1 MPQKRALPPEVRAAV
16 EEGRPLILRAAA
28 FSAVVNLL
36 ALTGPV
42 YMLQLY
48 DRVLSSRS
56 VPTLAVLTLLVIA
69 LYAAF
74 GVLDFVRIA
83 LVNRA
88 AARLDERLGDRAF
101 DVAADSARHLG
112 AARADTPIKDLKTI
126 RQAVG
131 SPAAVA
137 MFDAPFTPFYFLLVF
152 MLHWSLGVLAVLGAA
167 ALAGLAI
174 LNEKSSRE
182 AMRTSLETAAQ
193 SDAVLG
199 GVLRNLAAADAMGM
213 RGRLKQIWTGL
224 VANFGLESAAVGDRI
239 NAYGAASKTARMLLQ
254 SLILGLGAFLAIMQ
268 EVTPGAMIAASIIAA
283 RALAPIEQAIGQWR
297 LVGAGLAAWRRLVD
311 SLAVAPARTEKIVL
325 PAPAGRLKLDRVY
338 CQPGVAKRPIVKNVS
353 FEAAPGE
360 VIGVIGP
367 SGAGKSTLARA
378 IMGVERVVA
387 GEIRLDDADL
397 LAWDREEFGRYAGYL
412 PQESELFDGT
422 IAQNIAR
429 FDETATDEE
438 IVAAAKA
445 AGAMQMILNLPDG
458 FETTIGER
466 GSRLSVG
473 QRQRIG
479 LARALFRDP
488 VLVVLDEPNSNLDQE
503 GDQALSAAIGALKAR
518 RATVILVAHRPSALA
533 HVDKLALIVDG
544 DLRAFGPRD
553 EVLQKHAPLRAVPT
567 AEQPQKRPQDSPF
580 NVTTATRS
588 I

>member
-182 AMRTSLETAAQ
+182 AMRTSLETSAQ

>member
-1 MPQKRALPPEVRAAV
+1 MPPEVRAAV
-16 EEGRPLILRAAA
+16 EEARPLLLRAAA
-28 FSAVVNLL
+28 FSLIVNIL
-36 ALTGPV
+36 ALTGPI

-48 DRVLSSRS
+48 DRVLASRS

-69 LYAAF
+69 LFAAF

-137 MFDAPFTPFYFLLVF
+137 IFDAPFSPLYFLLVF

-167 ALAGLAI
+167 GLAALAL

-182 AMRTSLETAAQ
+182 AMNASLETAAQ
-193 SDAVLG
+193 SDALLG

-213 RGRLKQIWTGL
+213 RGRLKKLWTRL

-239 NAYGAASKTARMLLQ
+239 NGYGAASKTARMLLQ

-268 EVTPGAMIAASIIAA
+268 QVTPGVMIAASIIAA

-311 SLAVAPARTEKIVL
+311 SLAVAPKKTDKILL
-325 PAPAGRLKLDRVY
+325 PAPVGRLKLDRVY
-338 CQPGVAKRPIVKNVS
+338 CQPGVAKRPIVKNIS

-360 VIGVIGP
+360 VVGIIGP

-387 GEIRLDDADL
+387 GEIRIDDADL
-397 LAWDREEFGRYAGYL
+397 LAWDREEFGRHAGYL

-429 FDETATDEE
+429 FDETARDEE
-438 IVAAAKA
+438 IIAAAQA
-445 AGAMQMILNLPDG
+445 AGAMQMIHNLPDG
-458 FETTIGER
+458 FETVIGER
-466 GSRLSVG
+466 GGRLSVG

-488 VLVVLDEPNSNLDQE
+488 ALVVLDEPNSNLDQE
-503 GDQALSAAIGALKAR
+503 GDQALSAAIAALKAR
-518 RATVILVAHRPSALA
+518 QATVVLVAHRPSALA

-544 DLRAFGPRD
+544 ELRAFGPRD
-553 EVLQKHAPLRAVPT
+553 DVLQKHAPLRAVPT
-567 AEQPQKRPQDSPF
+567 GEPQPRRPQDAAF
-580 NVTTATRS
+580 NVTTANRS
-588 I
+588 S